1 MKKQNIFR
9 RILNAVEDT
18 VRGDNALGQKLNKVL
33 PAKALREGVGAAVL
47 GVKDAVPLP
56 QIADSGKQEKI
67 ERVKRIIQEKNITK
81 EDVKSLDPEELQA
94 MTYQLFD
101 LVDDGRLNK
110 SADALSAETKLKIRL
125 GVSFGTIAYII
136 YAVTTGDYALGE
148 LLVYFYGQ

>member
-18 VRGDNALGQKLNKVL
+18 VRGDNQLGQKLNKVL

-47 GVKDAVPLP
+47 GIKDAVPVP
-56 QIADSGKQEKI
+56 QIADSGQQQKI
-67 ERVKRIIQEKNITK
+67 DRVKRIIQKKNITK

-125 GVSFGTIAYII
+125 AVSGITILYIV
-136 YAVTTGDYALGE
+136 YAVATGDYGLAE
-148 LLVYFYGQ
+148 LLIYFYGQ

>member
-18 VRGDNALGQKLNKVL
+18 VRGDNQLGQKLNKVL

-47 GVKDAVPLP
+47 GIKDAVPVP
-56 QIADSGKQEKI
+56 QIADSGQQQKI
-67 ERVKRIIQEKNITK
+67 DRVKRIIQKKNITK

-101 LVDDGRLNK
+101 LVDDGRINK

-125 GVSFGTIAYII
+125 AVSGITILYIV
-136 YAVTTGDYALGE
+136 YAVATGDYGLAE
-148 LLVYFYGQ
+148 LLIYFYGQ